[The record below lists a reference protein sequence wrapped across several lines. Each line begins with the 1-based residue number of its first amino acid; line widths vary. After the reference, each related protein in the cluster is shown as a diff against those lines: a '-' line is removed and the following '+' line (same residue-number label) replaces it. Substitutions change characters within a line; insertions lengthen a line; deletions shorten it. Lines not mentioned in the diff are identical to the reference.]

1 MFNWLSKVLPA
12 SEKSGKA
19 PVVDAPV
26 EKQPSKADSLKES
39 TAYKKRGNEFLAQ
52 GLLEEAAECYRQAI
66 AFDPDHAEGY
76 LNLGFVLHGQQL
88 YEEAETYLKHATQLN
103 PGMADAYYLLGT
115 IAQELGNLDRAIEY
129 FNKALEVKP
138 DFEIVYRNLC
148 QCLLQDGQNEAA
160 RNILEKGI
168 SFFPDS
174 ADLHYFLGN
183 LFVSEKDTAKAIA
196 YYQKVLSIHPD
207 NAGVL
212 VLLGDIFKER
222 GDLNQAVDCYRK
234 ALLLKPENIEAHN
247 NLGATFQK
255 LGNLEEAMACY
266 GKVLALQPDSDTVN
280 NNLGVVYREM
290 GRLDDAAAC
299 FHKALS
305 INPCYALAHSN
316 LGIVLHAQGKLDAA
330 VESYRKALSI
340 NPDYAEAHN
349 NLASALRAQG
359 KLGDAIEHFQKA
371 ISIKPHYAKAHSNLG
386 LALSEQGRLVV
397 SIESFRQAISLSLGD
412 AAAVHSQLLYVLNF
426 ISACTPAQYLAEA
439 RLYGNKVMAQAKPY
453 MHWTVHPTG
462 HAPQPLRVGL
472 VSGDFHNHPVGFF
485 LESILGHMNP
495 ARIELVAYPTKWEED
510 DLTARIKPR
519 FAAWHSIA
527 NLNEE
532 TAARQIHADGIHIL
546 IDLAGHTAHN
556 RLPVFAWKPAP
567 VQATWLGYWASTG
580 VPAID
585 YLLADPIS
593 VPESHRTH
601 FTETVWYLPDTRLC
615 FTPPEK
621 TGSKLAISPPPALQ
635 KGYLTFGCFQNLTKV
650 NDDVLA
656 LWGRIFDALPRARL
670 RLQTKQLC
678 YLGEREHLLQRLASV
693 GIAPERVTL
702 EGPIPR
708 EDYLAAHAE
717 VDIILDTFPYPGGTT
732 TCEALWMGV
741 PTVTLAGDTLLGRQ
755 GASLLT
761 CVGLEEW
768 IANNKEEYVALAVGH
783 AADVNRLAQLR
794 AGLRQKALASPLFD
808 APRFSRNLEDAL
820 LGMWQHSK
828 QMNPSVNHV

>member
-1 MFNWLSKVLPA
+1 MFNCLSKVLPA
-12 SEKSGKA
+12 PKKSGKA

-26 EKQPSKADSLKES
+26 EKQRPSKTDSLKES

-66 AFDPDHAEGY
+66 AFDPDHAEAY
-76 LNLGFVLHGQQL
+76 LNLGFVLHGQEL
-88 YEEAETYLKHATQLN
+88 YKEAETYLKQATHLN
-103 PGMADAYYLLGT
+103 PRMEEAYYLLGT
-115 IAQELGNLDRAIEY
+115 IAQEQGNLDSAVEN
-129 FNKALEVKP
+129 FNKALEIKP
-138 DFEIVYRNLC
+138 DFEIVYRDLC

-160 RNILEKGI
+160 RHILEKGI
-168 SFFPDS
+168 SVNPDS
-174 ADLHYFLGN
+174 ADFHFNLGN
-183 LFVSEKDTAKAIA
+183 LFVSEQAPEKAITC
-196 YYQKVLSIHPD
+196 YQKVLSIHPD
-207 NAGVL
+207 DAEVL

-222 GDLNQAVDCYRK
+222 GDLDLAVDCYHK
-234 ALLLKPENIEAHN
+234 ALLLQPENIEAHN
-247 NLGATFQK
+247 NMGAAFKK

-290 GRLDDAAAC
+290 DRMDDAAAC
-299 FHKALS
+299 FQKALS
-305 INPCYALAHSN
+305 INPDYALAHSN

-371 ISIKPHYAKAHSNLG
+371 VSIKPPYATAHSNLG
-386 LALSEQGRLVV
+386 IALSEQGRLGE
-397 SIESFRQAISLSLGD
+397 SIQSYRQAISLSLGD
-412 AAAVHSQLLYVLNF
+412 AAVHSQLLYVLNF
-426 ISACTPAQYLAEA
+426 LSACTPVQYLAEA
-439 RLYGNKVMAQAKPY
+439 RLYGSKVMAQAKPY
-453 MHWTVHPTG
+453 THWTVHPTG

-472 VSGDFHNHPVGFF
+472 VSGDFNNHPVGFF
-485 LESILGHMNP
+485 LESILSHLNP
-495 ARIELVAYPTKWEED
+495 SQIELVAYPTQQKED

-519 FAAWHSIA
+519 FAAWKPIVCLSDEA
-527 NLNEE
+527 
-532 TAARQIHADGIHIL
+532 AARQIHEDGIHIL

-567 VQATWLGYWASTG
+567 VQVTWLGYWASTG

-585 YLLADPIS
+585 YLLADPVS

-601 FTETVWYLPDTRLC
+601 FTETVRYLPDTRLC
-615 FTPPEK
+615 FTPPEE

-635 KGYLTFGCFQNLTKV
+635 KGYITFGCFQNLTKV

-656 LWGRIFDALPRARL
+656 LWGRIFNALPRARL
-670 RLQTKQLC
+670 RLQTKQLY

-702 EGPIPR
+702 EGPVPR

-761 CVGLEEW
+761 CVGLEDW
-768 IANNKEEYVALAVGH
+768 IAQDKEEYVALAVN
-783 AADVNRLAQLR
+783 ATDVDRLAQLR
-794 AGLRQKALASPLFD
+794 ASLRQRALASPLFD
-808 APRFSRNLEDAL
+808 APRFARSLEDAL
-820 LGMWQHSK
+820 QGMWQQS
-828 QMNPSVNHV
+828 QQVNPSGNHV